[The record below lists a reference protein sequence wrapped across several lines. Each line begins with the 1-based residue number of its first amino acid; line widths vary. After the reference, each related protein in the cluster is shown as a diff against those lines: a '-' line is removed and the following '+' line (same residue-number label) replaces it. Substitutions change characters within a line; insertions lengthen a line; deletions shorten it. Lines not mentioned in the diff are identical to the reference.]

1 MDFLLELSDH
11 HAATMAKLSSQATHK
26 FLLWSLPD
34 KLLLL
39 IFQALVDDMY
49 CTDDELRLDCFTL
62 SSVCRGWRSL
72 ILNTPQFWTRLHMLI
87 RPRALSSARLETNV
101 KRSANALV
109 DVVIYLPN
117 PPNSRVLALG
127 TGPPF
132 PRTKACLEVL
142 RGCSHRW
149 RSFRIFK
156 EEGIYTELFN
166 LVLSRLRLCHAPALH
181 EIEIICPSSG
191 WVAFVTESFQLLSS
205 TCAPS
210 LKRLTLEGCDSKI
223 LPRQFDASFLAH
235 LSLNFVREFSDIRN
249 SHVAFRNLLFSARNL
264 VSLKVHRWVF
274 CTDHAD
280 TGGKLDLVILPALHI
295 LSIIMDTE
303 KPDYLCGILGAIAAP
318 NLSHFA
324 VFGDSLAWERRSPL
338 DFSSPA
344 FFLSQDQTLKFSSV
358 RKLTMKNML
367 QSTHGPGKNIH
378 SIFTA
383 FPRVTEVVFDHDV
396 REIVDHLALESYDR
410 KAPPPWPCLRQ
421 LTIEMSPRTGFH
433 YLQQLLEWLRLR
445 RRRMLPLPV
454 VIIRYGLQGPE
465 VNDTRDL
472 TAIRR
477 IVNNAT
483 GYHISVTREVV
494 KQLGKLGALVDL
506 KVTSQSEPFIN
517 TL

>member
-1 MDFLLELSDH
+1 
-11 HAATMAKLSSQATHK
+11 MAKPSSQATHK
-26 FLLWSLPD
+26 FWLWSLPD
-34 KLLLL
+34 KLFLL
-39 IFQALVDDMY
+39 IFQALVHDMY

-62 SSVCRGWRSL
+62 SSVCRGWRIL
-72 ILNTPQFWTRLHMLI
+72 ILSTPQFWTRLHMLI

-166 LVLSRLRLCHAPALH
+166 SVLSRLRLCHAPALH
-181 EIEIICPSSG
+181 EVEIICPSSG
-191 WVAFVTESFQLLSS
+191 WVAFVTESFQLL
-205 TCAPS
+205 
-210 LKRLTLEGCDSKI
+210 
-223 LPRQFDASFLAH
+223 
-235 LSLNFVREFSDIRN
+235 LN
-249 SHVAFRNLLFSARNL
+249 
-264 VSLKVHRWVF
+264 
-274 CTDHAD
+274 
-280 TGGKLDLVILPALHI
+280 TGGKLDLVILLALHI
-295 LSIIMDTE
+295 LSIVMDTE
-303 KPDYLCGILGAIAAP
+303 KPNYLCGILGVIAAP

-324 VFGDSLAWERRSPL
+324 GYGDSLAWERCTPL

-358 RKLTMKNML
+358 RKLTMKNMF
-367 QSTHGPGKNIH
+367 QSTYGPGKNIH

-383 FPRVTEVVFDHDV
+383 FPRVTEAVSDYDV
-396 REIVDHLALESYDR
+396 REIADHFAIESYDR

-421 LTIEMSPRTGFH
+421 LTIEMSPMTGFH

-454 VIIRYGLQGPE
+454 VIIRYGLQGPQ

-477 IVNNAT
+477 IVNDAT
-483 GYHISVTREVV
+483 GYRTSDTREVV
-494 KQLGKLGALVDL
+494 KQLGKLGALVG
-506 KVTSQSEPFIN
+506 
-517 TL
+517 